1 MRRAH
6 QPTIDQLAYQLLHLS
21 VLQSTAKK
29 LGYTKRLWNGD
40 KEPEISDEYWDDL
53 TGEQRQAAEVLG
65 YNKDC
70 WDKEEGMLA
79 KCCVIL

>member
-1 MRRAH
+1 MTKYDDMDWKDLPEEAKE
-6 QPTIDQLAYQLLHLS
+6 A
-21 VLQSTAKK
+21 AKK

-65 YNKDC
+65 YNKDS